1 MEFFRRYLRQHRL
14 AILLFILSW
23 GLLAAGFALYGLPL
37 AAVAYP
43 ALLSL
48 LLCLA
53 AAAWDYIRT
62 LRRHRKLS
70 ELQTAANAQLM
81 DLPDPASIGEA
92 DCMAAIAALR
102 RAASERETA
111 DAARYREMVDY
122 YTAWVHQIKTPI
134 AAMRLTLQ
142 PDDTPNA
149 RRLMS
154 QLLRIEQYVD
164 MVLMYLRLD
173 EGTSDYVIRA
183 CDLDGIIRQS
193 LRKFAGEFIDRRLT
207 LHYEPL
213 HLSVVTDEKWLGFVV
228 EQVLSNALKY
238 TPEGGSIT
246 IDAAAPATLCIRD
259 TGIGITAEDLPR
271 IFDRGYTGRNGRTY
285 RQASGIGLYLCRRIC
300 RDLGHTITAS
310 SAAGEGTV
318 LRLDLSRRTALWS
331 ERLKSYNS
339 VRIWAGNVSQ
349 RYGSRFPPLLYC
361 GLQTKG
367 GRFYVDSGSQRS
379 AQGVYHPL
387 RRQPRGGP
395 AQRGV
400 HGGAGRICGHHG
412 RIRLRQDH
420 AAEHSGGAGYPYCRH
435 GASGRT

>member
-1 MEFFRRYLRQHRL
+1 
-14 AILLFILSW
+14 
-23 GLLAAGFALYGLPL
+23 
-37 AAVAYP
+37 
-43 ALLSL
+43 
-48 LLCLA
+48 
-53 AAAWDYIRT
+53 
-62 LRRHRKLS
+62 
-70 ELQTAANAQLM
+70 
-81 DLPDPASIGEA
+81 
-92 DCMAAIAALR
+92 
-102 RAASERETA
+102 
-111 DAARYREMVDY
+111 
-122 YTAWVHQIKTPI
+122 
-134 AAMRLTLQ
+134 MRLTLQ
-142 PDDTPNA
+142 PDDTPSA

-193 LRKFAGEFIDRRLT
+193 LRKFAGEFIDRKLT

-246 IDAAAPATLCIRD
+246 IDAEAPATLCIRD

-318 LRLDLSRRTALWS
+318 LRLDLSRRT
-331 ERLKSYNS
+331 
-339 VRIWAGNVSQ
+339 G
-349 RYGSRFPPLLYC
+349 PL
-361 GLQTKG
+361 
-367 GRFYVDSGSQRS
+367 
-379 AQGVYHPL
+379 
-387 RRQPRGGP
+387 
-395 AQRGV
+395 
-400 HGGAGRICGHHG
+400 
-412 RIRLRQDH
+412 
-420 AAEHSGGAGYPYCRH
+420 E
-435 GASGRT
+435 

>member
-1 MEFFRRYLRQHRL
+1 MKFFGRYLRQHRL

-23 GLLAAGFALYGLPL
+23 GLLAASFALYGLPL

-53 AAAWDYIRT
+53 TAVWDYTRT

-92 DCMAAIAALR
+92 DCMAAIAAL
-102 RAASERETA
+102 
-111 DAARYREMVDY
+111 
-122 YTAWVHQIKTPI
+122 
-134 AAMRLTLQ
+134 RLTLQ

-246 IDAAAPATLCIRD
+246 IDAEAPATLCIRD

-318 LRLDLSRRTALWS
+318 LRLDLSRRT
-331 ERLKSYNS
+331 
-339 VRIWAGNVSQ
+339 G
-349 RYGSRFPPLLYC
+349 PL
-361 GLQTKG
+361 
-367 GRFYVDSGSQRS
+367 
-379 AQGVYHPL
+379 
-387 RRQPRGGP
+387 
-395 AQRGV
+395 
-400 HGGAGRICGHHG
+400 
-412 RIRLRQDH
+412 
-420 AAEHSGGAGYPYCRH
+420 E
-435 GASGRT
+435 

>member
-1 MEFFRRYLRQHRL
+1 MKFFGRYLRQHRL

-23 GLLAAGFALYGLPL
+23 GLLAASFALYGLPL

-53 AAAWDYIRT
+53 AAVWDYTRT

-92 DCMAAIAALR
+92 DCMAAIDALR

-193 LRKFAGEFIDRRLT
+193 LRKFAGEFIDRKLT

-213 HLSVVTDEKWLGFVV
+213 HLRHRYRHHG
-228 EQVLSNALKY
+228 
-238 TPEGGSIT
+238 GGS
-246 IDAAAPATLCIRD
+246 APHLRPRLHRPQRPHLPAGQRYRSVPLPPH
-259 TGIGITAEDLPR
+259 LPR
-271 IFDRGYTGRNGRTY
+271 PGAYHHRIVCGRGGHRA
-285 RQASGIGLYLCRRIC
+285 ASGPEPPHRPSG
-300 RDLGHTITAS
+300 
-310 SAAGEGTV
+310 V
-318 LRLDLSRRTALWS
+318 
-331 ERLKSYNS
+331 S
-339 VRIWAGNVSQ
+339 V
-349 RYGSRFPPLLYC
+349 
-361 GLQTKG
+361 
-367 GRFYVDSGSQRS
+367 
-379 AQGVYHPL
+379 
-387 RRQPRGGP
+387 
-395 AQRGV
+395 
-400 HGGAGRICGHHG
+400 
-412 RIRLRQDH
+412 
-420 AAEHSGGAGYPYCRH
+420 
-435 GASGRT
+435 

>member
-1 MEFFRRYLRQHRL
+1 MKFFGRYLRQHRL

-23 GLLAAGFALYGLPL
+23 GLLAASFALYGLPL

-53 AAAWDYIRT
+53 TAVWDYTRT

-81 DLPDPASIGEA
+81 DLPEPASIGEA
-92 DCMAAIAALR
+92 DCMA
-102 RAASERETA
+102 
-111 DAARYREMVDY
+111 
-122 YTAWVHQIKTPI
+122 PI

-193 LRKFAGEFIDRRLT
+193 LRKFAGEFIDRKLT

-246 IDAAAPATLCIRD
+246 IDAEAPATLCIRD

-318 LRLDLSRRTALWS
+318 LRLDLSRRT
-331 ERLKSYNS
+331 
-339 VRIWAGNVSQ
+339 G
-349 RYGSRFPPLLYC
+349 PL
-361 GLQTKG
+361 
-367 GRFYVDSGSQRS
+367 
-379 AQGVYHPL
+379 
-387 RRQPRGGP
+387 
-395 AQRGV
+395 
-400 HGGAGRICGHHG
+400 
-412 RIRLRQDH
+412 
-420 AAEHSGGAGYPYCRH
+420 E
-435 GASGRT
+435 

>member
-1 MEFFRRYLRQHRL
+1 MKFFGRYLRQHRL

-53 AAAWDYIRT
+53 AAVWDYTRT

-81 DLPDPASIGEA
+81 DLPEPASIEEG
-92 DCMAAIAALR
+92 DCMAA
-102 RAASERETA
+102 
-111 DAARYREMVDY
+111 
-122 YTAWVHQIKTPI
+122 I

-193 LRKFAGEFIDRRLT
+193 LRKFAGEFIDRKLT

-246 IDAAAPATLCIRD
+246 IDAEAPATLCIRD

-318 LRLDLSRRTALWS
+318 LRLDLSRRT
-331 ERLKSYNS
+331 
-339 VRIWAGNVSQ
+339 G
-349 RYGSRFPPLLYC
+349 PL
-361 GLQTKG
+361 
-367 GRFYVDSGSQRS
+367 
-379 AQGVYHPL
+379 
-387 RRQPRGGP
+387 
-395 AQRGV
+395 
-400 HGGAGRICGHHG
+400 
-412 RIRLRQDH
+412 
-420 AAEHSGGAGYPYCRH
+420 E
-435 GASGRT
+435 

>member
-92 DCMAAIAALR
+92 DCMAA
-102 RAASERETA
+102 
-111 DAARYREMVDY
+111 
-122 YTAWVHQIKTPI
+122 I

-318 LRLDLSRRTALWS
+318 LRLDLSRRT
-331 ERLKSYNS
+331 
-339 VRIWAGNVSQ
+339 G
-349 RYGSRFPPLLYC
+349 PL
-361 GLQTKG
+361 
-367 GRFYVDSGSQRS
+367 
-379 AQGVYHPL
+379 
-387 RRQPRGGP
+387 
-395 AQRGV
+395 
-400 HGGAGRICGHHG
+400 
-412 RIRLRQDH
+412 
-420 AAEHSGGAGYPYCRH
+420 E
-435 GASGRT
+435 

>member
-238 TPEGGSIT
+238 TASGSVT
-246 IDAAAPATLCIRD
+246 IAMDGDDLCIRD
-259 TGIGITAEDLPR
+259 TGMGIAAEDLPR
-271 IFDRGYTGRNGRTY
+271 IFEQGFTGVNGR
-285 RQASGIGLYLCRRIC
+285 RDRRASGIGLYLCRRIC
-300 RDLGHTITAS
+300 GNLGHTIRAS
-310 SAAGEGTV
+310 SVPNQGT
-318 LRLDLSRRTALWS
+318 
-331 ERLKSYNS
+331 EI
-339 VRIWAGNVSQ
+339 RI
-349 RYGSRFPPLLYC
+349 
-361 GLQTKG
+361 GLGQKKTL
-367 GRFYVDSGSQRS
+367 
-379 AQGVYHPL
+379 P
-387 RRQPRGGP
+387 
-395 AQRGV
+395 
-400 HGGAGRICGHHG
+400 
-412 RIRLRQDH
+412 
-420 AAEHSGGAGYPYCRH
+420 E
-435 GASGRT
+435 

>member
-193 LRKFAGEFIDRRLT
+193 LRKFAG
-207 LHYEPL
+207 
-213 HLSVVTDEKWLGFVV
+213 
-228 EQVLSNALKY
+228 
-238 TPEGGSIT
+238 
-246 IDAAAPATLCIRD
+246 
-259 TGIGITAEDLPR
+259 GIHRP
-271 IFDRGYTGRNGRTY
+271 
-285 RQASGIGLYLCRRIC
+285 
-300 RDLGHTITAS
+300 
-310 SAAGEGTV
+310 
-318 LRLDLSRRTALWS
+318 
-331 ERLKSYNS
+331 
-339 VRIWAGNVSQ
+339 
-349 RYGSRFPPLLYC
+349 
-361 GLQTKG
+361 
-367 GRFYVDSGSQRS
+367 
-379 AQGVYHPL
+379 
-387 RRQPRGGP
+387 
-395 AQRGV
+395 
-400 HGGAGRICGHHG
+400 
-412 RIRLRQDH
+412 
-420 AAEHSGGAGYPYCRH
+420 
-435 GASGRT
+435 

>member
-1 MEFFRRYLRQHRL
+1 MVSASA
-14 AILLFILSW
+14 AIGAMLNFPW
-23 GLLAAGFALYGLPL
+23 RWAWENR
-37 AAVAYP
+37 
-43 ALLSL
+43 
-48 LLCLA
+48 A
-53 AAAWDYIRT
+53 AAAAHSASSSPSSAHTSVSRTGIRWC
-62 LRRHRKLS
+62 RKLLAYTAS
-70 ELQTAANAQLM
+70 SSVCRPGVYNALSGTMFRMRSCNTSTVTAA
-81 DLPDPASIGEA
+81 IT
-92 DCMAAIAALR
+92 ALR

-193 LRKFAGEFIDRRLT
+193 LRKFAGEFIDRKLT

-238 TPEGGSIT
+238 TPDGGSIT
-246 IDAAAPATLCIRD
+246 IDAEAPATLCIRD

-318 LRLDLSRRTALWS
+318 LRLDLSRRT
-331 ERLKSYNS
+331 
-339 VRIWAGNVSQ
+339 G
-349 RYGSRFPPLLYC
+349 PL
-361 GLQTKG
+361 
-367 GRFYVDSGSQRS
+367 
-379 AQGVYHPL
+379 
-387 RRQPRGGP
+387 
-395 AQRGV
+395 
-400 HGGAGRICGHHG
+400 
-412 RIRLRQDH
+412 
-420 AAEHSGGAGYPYCRH
+420 E
-435 GASGRT
+435 

>member
-1 MEFFRRYLRQHRL
+1 MKFFGRYLRQHRL
-14 AILLFILSW
+14 AILLFILCW
-23 GLLAAGFALYGLPL
+23 GLLAASFALYGLPL

-53 AAAWDYIRT
+53 AAVWDYTRT

-70 ELQTAANAQLM
+70 ELRTAANAQLM
-81 DLPDPASIGEA
+81 DLPEPASIGEA
-92 DCMAAIAALR
+92 DCMAA
-102 RAASERETA
+102 
-111 DAARYREMVDY
+111 
-122 YTAWVHQIKTPI
+122 I

-193 LRKFAGEFIDRRLT
+193 LRKFAGEFIDRKLT

-246 IDAAAPATLCIRD
+246 IDAEAPATLCIRD

-318 LRLDLSRRTALWS
+318 LRLDLSRRT
-331 ERLKSYNS
+331 
-339 VRIWAGNVSQ
+339 G
-349 RYGSRFPPLLYC
+349 PL
-361 GLQTKG
+361 
-367 GRFYVDSGSQRS
+367 
-379 AQGVYHPL
+379 
-387 RRQPRGGP
+387 
-395 AQRGV
+395 
-400 HGGAGRICGHHG
+400 
-412 RIRLRQDH
+412 
-420 AAEHSGGAGYPYCRH
+420 E
-435 GASGRT
+435 

>member
-1 MEFFRRYLRQHRL
+1 MKFFGRYLRQHRL

-53 AAAWDYIRT
+53 AAVWDYTRT

-81 DLPDPASIGEA
+81 DLPEPASIGED
-92 DCMAAIAALR
+92 DCMAA
-102 RAASERETA
+102 
-111 DAARYREMVDY
+111 
-122 YTAWVHQIKTPI
+122 I

-246 IDAAAPATLCIRD
+246 IDAEAPATLCIRD

-318 LRLDLSRRTALWS
+318 LRLDLSRRT
-331 ERLKSYNS
+331 
-339 VRIWAGNVSQ
+339 G
-349 RYGSRFPPLLYC
+349 PL
-361 GLQTKG
+361 
-367 GRFYVDSGSQRS
+367 
-379 AQGVYHPL
+379 
-387 RRQPRGGP
+387 
-395 AQRGV
+395 
-400 HGGAGRICGHHG
+400 
-412 RIRLRQDH
+412 
-420 AAEHSGGAGYPYCRH
+420 E
-435 GASGRT
+435 

>member
-1 MEFFRRYLRQHRL
+1 MKFFGRYLRQHRL
-14 AILLFILSW
+14 AILLLILSW
-23 GLLAAGFALYGLPL
+23 GLLAASFALYGLPL

-53 AAAWDYIRT
+53 AAVWDYTRT

-81 DLPDPASIGEA
+81 DLPEPASIGEA

-102 RAASERETA
+102 
-111 DAARYREMVDY
+111 
-122 YTAWVHQIKTPI
+122 
-134 AAMRLTLQ
+134 LTLQ
-142 PDDTPNA
+142 PDDTPSA

-193 LRKFAGEFIDRRLT
+193 LRKFAGEFIDRKLT

-246 IDAAAPATLCIRD
+246 IDAEAPATLCIRD

-318 LRLDLSRRTALWS
+318 LRLDLSRRT
-331 ERLKSYNS
+331 
-339 VRIWAGNVSQ
+339 G
-349 RYGSRFPPLLYC
+349 PL
-361 GLQTKG
+361 
-367 GRFYVDSGSQRS
+367 
-379 AQGVYHPL
+379 
-387 RRQPRGGP
+387 
-395 AQRGV
+395 
-400 HGGAGRICGHHG
+400 
-412 RIRLRQDH
+412 
-420 AAEHSGGAGYPYCRH
+420 E
-435 GASGRT
+435 

>member
-1 MEFFRRYLRQHRL
+1 MKFFGRYLRQHRL

-53 AAAWDYIRT
+53 AAVWDYTRT

-81 DLPDPASIGEA
+81 DLPEPASIEEA

-193 LRKFAGEFIDRRLT
+193 LRKFAGEFIDRKLT
-207 LHYEPL
+207 LHYEPP
-213 HLSVVTDEKWLGFVV
+213 HRPSGVSV
-228 EQVLSNALKY
+228 
-238 TPEGGSIT
+238 
-246 IDAAAPATLCIRD
+246 
-259 TGIGITAEDLPR
+259 
-271 IFDRGYTGRNGRTY
+271 
-285 RQASGIGLYLCRRIC
+285 
-300 RDLGHTITAS
+300 
-310 SAAGEGTV
+310 
-318 LRLDLSRRTALWS
+318 
-331 ERLKSYNS
+331 
-339 VRIWAGNVSQ
+339 
-349 RYGSRFPPLLYC
+349 
-361 GLQTKG
+361 
-367 GRFYVDSGSQRS
+367 
-379 AQGVYHPL
+379 
-387 RRQPRGGP
+387 
-395 AQRGV
+395 
-400 HGGAGRICGHHG
+400 
-412 RIRLRQDH
+412 
-420 AAEHSGGAGYPYCRH
+420 
-435 GASGRT
+435 

>member
-1 MEFFRRYLRQHRL
+1 MVWPQGTVVGMRSKVKR
-14 AILLFILSW
+14 
-23 GLLAAGFALYGLPL
+23 
-37 AAVAYP
+37 
-43 ALLSL
+43 
-48 LLCLA
+48 
-53 AAAWDYIRT
+53 
-62 LRRHRKLS
+62 
-70 ELQTAANAQLM
+70 
-81 DLPDPASIGEA
+81 A

-193 LRKFAGEFIDRRLT
+193 LRKFAGEFIDRKLT

-246 IDAAAPATLCIRD
+246 IDAETPATLCRTLTAAGLGQAHALVGEQLGTPEEKIFFGTAQEVSQKSTASLSVLLIEHLPQPPRRCAGFPDEAFLRGDVPMTKQEVRAAALAKLAVRPTDTLWDVGAGTGSVSVELALAAPRGRVYAVECDPEACALIRKNRERFAAWNLTLIEGKAPQALEALPAPD
-259 TGIGITAEDLPR
+259 AVFLGGTKGSMEAVVDAVLAKNPQARLCISAIALETLSAAVAALTARGLTAEVTQ
-271 IFDRGYTGRNGRTY
+271 IAVSRT
-285 RQASGIGLYLCRRIC
+285 
-300 RDLGHTITAS
+300 
-310 SAAGEGTV
+310 
-318 LRLDLSRRTALWS
+318 
-331 ERLKSYNS
+331 K
-339 VRIWAGNVSQ
+339 
-349 RYGSRFPPLLYC
+349 P
-361 GLQTKG
+361 
-367 GRFYVDSGSQRS
+367 
-379 AQGVYHPL
+379 
-387 RRQPRGGP
+387 
-395 AQRGV
+395 
-400 HGGAGRICGHHG
+400 AGRLHLLMANNPIFLITGE
-412 RIRLRQDH
+412 RQ
-420 AAEHSGGAGYPYCRH
+420 
-435 GASGRT
+435 

>member
-1 MEFFRRYLRQHRL
+1 MKFFGRYLRQHRL

-53 AAAWDYIRT
+53 AAVWDYTRT

-81 DLPDPASIGEA
+81 DLPEPASIGEA

-238 TPEGGSIT
+238 TPAGGRIR
-246 IDAAAPATLCIRD
+246 IYGDGETLVIAD
-259 TGIGITAEDLPR
+259 SGIGIRPEDLPR
-271 IFDRGYTGRNGRTY
+271 VFEKGFTGYNGREDKKST
-285 RQASGIGLYLCRRIC
+285 GIGLYLCRRVMDRLNHGISIVS
-300 RDLGHTITAS
+300 RPGQ
-310 SAAGEGTV
+310 GTLV
-318 LRLDLSRRTALWS
+318 RLDLSR
-331 ERLKSYNS
+331 
-339 VRIWAGNVSQ
+339 
-349 RYGSRFPPLLYC
+349 
-361 GLQTKG
+361 
-367 GRFYVDSGSQRS
+367 GRRV
-379 AQGVYHPL
+379 V
-387 RRQPRGGP
+387 
-395 AQRGV
+395 
-400 HGGAGRICGHHG
+400 
-412 RIRLRQDH
+412 
-420 AAEHSGGAGYPYCRH
+420 E
-435 GASGRT
+435 

>member
-1 MEFFRRYLRQHRL
+1 MKFFGRYLRQHRL

-23 GLLAAGFALYGLPL
+23 GLLAASFALYGLPL

-53 AAAWDYIRT
+53 AAVWDYTRT

-81 DLPDPASIGEA
+81 DLPEPASIEEA
-92 DCMAAIAALR
+92 DCMAAIAAL
-102 RAASERETA
+102 
-111 DAARYREMVDY
+111 
-122 YTAWVHQIKTPI
+122 
-134 AAMRLTLQ
+134 RLTLQ

-193 LRKFAGEFIDRRLT
+193 LRKFAGEFIDRKLT

-246 IDAAAPATLCIRD
+246 IDAEAPATLCIRD

-318 LRLDLSRRTALWS
+318 LRLDLSRRT
-331 ERLKSYNS
+331 
-339 VRIWAGNVSQ
+339 G
-349 RYGSRFPPLLYC
+349 PL
-361 GLQTKG
+361 
-367 GRFYVDSGSQRS
+367 
-379 AQGVYHPL
+379 
-387 RRQPRGGP
+387 
-395 AQRGV
+395 
-400 HGGAGRICGHHG
+400 
-412 RIRLRQDH
+412 
-420 AAEHSGGAGYPYCRH
+420 E
-435 GASGRT
+435 

>member
-1 MEFFRRYLRQHRL
+1 MKFFGRYLRQHRL

-23 GLLAAGFALYGLPL
+23 GLLAASFALYGLPL

-53 AAAWDYIRT
+53 AAVWDYTRT

-70 ELQTAANAQLM
+70 ELRTAANAQLM
-81 DLPDPASIGEA
+81 DLPEPASIGEG

-142 PDDTPNA
+142 PDDTHNA

-193 LRKFAGEFIDRRLT
+193 LRKFAGEFIDRKLT

-246 IDAAAPATLCIRD
+246 IDAEAPATLCIRD

-285 RQASGIGLYLCRRIC
+285 WQASGIGLYLCHRIC

-318 LRLDLSRRTALWS
+318 LRLDLSRRT
-331 ERLKSYNS
+331 
-339 VRIWAGNVSQ
+339 G
-349 RYGSRFPPLLYC
+349 PL
-361 GLQTKG
+361 
-367 GRFYVDSGSQRS
+367 
-379 AQGVYHPL
+379 
-387 RRQPRGGP
+387 
-395 AQRGV
+395 
-400 HGGAGRICGHHG
+400 
-412 RIRLRQDH
+412 
-420 AAEHSGGAGYPYCRH
+420 E
-435 GASGRT
+435 